1 MTAQFAPQVK
11 FTDPL
16 PKINAPVKTATKK
29 KVNKVVPST
38 LVTSESQIDV
48 LNHKEQREYKEK
60 RMERILSR
68 IDHKTKISKLLKVDS
83 RFKLTQ
89 D

>member
-1 MTAQFAPQVK
+1 MK

-16 PKINAPVKTATKK
+16 PKLHPQIKNVIKK
-29 KVNKVVPST
+29 KVSKAVVST

-60 RMERILSR
+60 RLEKVLSR
-68 IDHKTKISKLLKVDS
+68 INGKTKISKLLKVDS
-83 RFKLTQ
+83 RFKLIE